1 MSARL
6 KRPEDD
12 NYYVAPWSDT
22 FLQGDLFD
30 HVPLAVPAPP
40 DAVLRVE
47 GERRFLSGPFE
58 AGPAMLLSPSCTIAA
73 QGSSPGAYAMPHR
86 TLVPVRPVRELLAN
100 SAISEENLGN
110 LRSDRMRNY
119 IYLPPSS
126 KFGESAALLYMS
138 ITVHHDVIA
147 KNRFAQLTGAAYWH
161 LRVKLMAYAGG
172 FLLDPAELGKVPAD
186 DQRTD

>member
-1 MSARL
+1 MSTRL
-6 KRPEDD
+6 KRPEDE
-12 NYYVAPWSDT
+12 NYYVEPWSDT

-58 AGPAMLLSPSCTIAA
+58 AGPALLISPSCTIAA
-73 QGSSPGAYAMPHR
+73 QGGAPGTYATPQR
-86 TLVPVRPVRELLAN
+86 TLVPIRPLKELLTNA
-100 SAISEENLGN
+100 AISEENLGN

-119 IYLPPSS
+119 LYLPSSS
-126 KFGESAALLYMS
+126 KFEESVALLYMP

-147 KNRFAQLTGAAYWH
+147 KERFAQLSGAAYWH

-172 FLLDPAELGKVPAD
+172 FLLDPAEFGPVPAD
-186 DQRTD
+186 QQRLD